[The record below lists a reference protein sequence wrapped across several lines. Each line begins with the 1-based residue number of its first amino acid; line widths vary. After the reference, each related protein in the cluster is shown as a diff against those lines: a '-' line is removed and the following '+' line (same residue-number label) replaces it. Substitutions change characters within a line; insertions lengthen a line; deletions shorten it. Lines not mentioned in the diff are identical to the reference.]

1 MNSDAAITLR
11 GVGKCYPLA
20 GHPARRMWNLLLG
33 RAAARD
39 GFWALRGID
48 LSVRRGEAIGIV
60 GHNGAGKSTLL
71 QIVAGTMAPS
81 EGEIQVSGR
90 IAALL
95 ELGAGFNPEF
105 SGREN
110 VFLTAAV
117 YGLSRSEIEARFAD
131 IVAFSG
137 VADFIDQPVKT
148 YSSGMLVRLA
158 FSVAV
163 HVDPEVLIIDEAL
176 SVGDGE
182 FSRRSFDRIMHF
194 REAGKTL
201 LFCSHSLYQVE
212 ALCDRAVWLDHG
224 ALRMQG
230 APSVVTVAYD
240 AALRAK
246 AKALDEPPGA
256 EPPAPAT
263 AASPEGY
270 QARIQSVKVF
280 VNGREGQPARTRES
294 LVEVRI
300 EFSAHGVPVPSVAVA
315 VMTSDG
321 RCVTSSSTLVAGIPV
336 RLRPDGFGQVA
347 WTIDALPLL
356 KGEYFF
362 DVYLMCERGL
372 HVYEFVQS
380 AAVLRVEQC
389 GLEQGL
395 VHFPHTWESPAP

>member
-1 MNSDAAITLR
+1 MSSDAAITLR

-20 GHPARRMWNLLLG
+20 GHPAQRMWNLLLG
-33 RAAARD
+33 RAAAQE
-39 GFWALRGID
+39 GFWALRSID
-48 LSVRRGEAIGIV
+48 LAVRRGEAIGIV

-71 QIVAGTMAPS
+71 QIVAGTMTPS
-81 EGEIQVSGR
+81 EGEVRVRGR

-110 VFLTAAV
+110 VFLTAAM
-117 YGLSRSEIEARFAD
+117 YGLSRGEIEARFAD
-131 IVAFSG
+131 IETFSG

-163 HVDPEVLIIDEAL
+163 HVDPEVLIVDEAL

-182 FSRRSFDRIMHF
+182 FSRRSFDRIMQF

-230 APSVVTVAYD
+230 APSEVTVAYD

-246 AKALDEPPGA
+246 AKALDEHA
-256 EPPAPAT
+256 SAKPPAPAAT
-263 AASPEGY
+263 PAEGY

-280 VNGREGQPARTRES
+280 VNGREDQPARTRES

-321 RCVTSSSTLVAGIPV
+321 RCVTSSSTLVADLPV
-336 RLRPDGFGQVA
+336 RLRPDGRGQVA
-347 WTIDALPLL
+347 WMINSLPLL

-380 AAVLRVEQC
+380 AAVLRVEQR

-395 VHFPHTWESPAP
+395 VSFPHTWESPAP

>member
-1 MNSDAAITLR
+1 MNSSAAITLC
-11 GVGKCYPLA
+11 GVSKCYPLA
-20 GHPARRMWNLLLG
+20 GHPIRRMWNLLLG
-33 RAAARD
+33 RTLAQE
-39 GFWALRGID
+39 GFWALRGVD

-71 QIVAGTMAPS
+71 QIVAGTVVPS
-81 EGEIQVSGR
+81 EGEVHVSGR

-105 SGREN
+105 TGREN
-110 VFLTAAV
+110 VLLTAAI
-117 YGLSRSEIEARFAD
+117 YGLSRDAIEARFAD

-137 VADFIDQPVKT
+137 IADFIEQPVKT

-176 SVGDGE
+176 AVGDGE

-201 LFCSHSLYQVE
+201 ILCSHSLYQIE
-212 ALCDRAVWLDHG
+212 ALCDRAVWLDRG
-224 ALRMQG
+224 VVRMQG
-230 APSVVTVAYD
+230 TPSEVNVAYD

-246 AKALDEPPGA
+246 AKAIHA
-256 EPPAPAT
+256 QPAT
-263 AASPEGY
+263 QLTTTEKTPIDGY
-270 QARIQSVKVF
+270 QARIQSVNVM
-280 VNGREGQPARTRES
+280 VDGREGQRARTRES

-300 EFSAHGVPVPSVAVA
+300 EFLAHGMPEPSVAVA
-315 VMTSDG
+315 IMTADG
-321 RCVTSSSTLVAGIPV
+321 RCVTSSSTLVAGLSIQM
-336 RLRPDGFGQVA
+336 RPDGRGQVT
-347 WTIDALPLL
+347 WMINALPLL

-372 HVYEFVQS
+372 HVYEFVQR
-380 AAVLRVEQC
+380 AADLRVDQL

-395 VHFPHTWESPAP
+395 VCFPHTWESSTL

>member
-11 GVGKCYPLA
+11 GVGKCYPVA

-33 RAAARD
+33 RAAARE

-71 QIVAGTMAPS
+71 QIVAGTMTPS
-81 EGEIQVSGR
+81 EGEVRVSGR

-110 VFLTAAV
+110 VFLTAAM
-117 YGLSRSEIEARFAD
+117 YGLGRSDIEARFAD

-163 HVDPEVLIIDEAL
+163 HVDPEVLIVDEAL

-182 FSRRSFDRIMHF
+182 FSRRSFDRIMQF

-224 ALRMQG
+224 GLRMQG
-230 APSVVTVAYD
+230 APSEVTVAYD

-246 AKALDEPPGA
+246 AKALDERPRD
-256 EPPAPAT
+256 EPARAP
-263 AASPEGY
+263 SPSPDGY

-280 VNGREGQPARTRES
+280 VDGREGQPALTRES
-294 LVEVRI
+294 RVEVRV
-300 EFSAHGVPVPSVAVA
+300 EFSAHGVPMPSVAVA
-315 VMTSDG
+315 VMTADG
-321 RCVTSSSTLVAGIPV
+321 RCVTSSSTLVADIPV
-336 RLRPDGFGQVA
+336 RLQPDGRGQVA

-356 KGEYFF
+356 KGDYFF

-380 AAVLRVEQC
+380 AAVLRVEQR

>member
-1 MNSDAAITLR
+1 MSSDAAITLR

-20 GHPARRMWNLLLG
+20 GHPAQRMWNLLLG
-33 RAAARD
+33 RAAAQE
-39 GFWALRGID
+39 GFWALRSID
-48 LSVRRGEAIGIV
+48 LAVRRGEAIGIV

-71 QIVAGTMAPS
+71 QIVAGTMTPS
-81 EGEIQVSGR
+81 EGEVRVRGR

-110 VFLTAAV
+110 VFLTAAM
-117 YGLSRSEIEARFAD
+117 YGLSRGEIEARFAD
-131 IVAFSG
+131 IETFSG

-163 HVDPEVLIIDEAL
+163 HVDPEVLIVDEAL

-182 FSRRSFDRIMHF
+182 FSRRSFDRIMQF

-230 APSVVTVAYD
+230 APSEVTVAYD

-246 AKALDEPPGA
+246 AKALDEHA
-256 EPPAPAT
+256 SAKPPAPAAT
-263 AASPEGY
+263 PAEGY

-280 VNGREGQPARTRES
+280 VNGREDQPARTRES

-321 RCVTSSSTLVAGIPV
+321 RCVTSSSTLVADLPV
-336 RLRPDGFGQVA
+336 RLRPDGRGQVA
-347 WTIDALPLL
+347 WMINSLPLL

-380 AAVLRVEQC
+380 AAALRVEQR

-395 VHFPHTWESPAP
+395 VSFPHTWESPAP